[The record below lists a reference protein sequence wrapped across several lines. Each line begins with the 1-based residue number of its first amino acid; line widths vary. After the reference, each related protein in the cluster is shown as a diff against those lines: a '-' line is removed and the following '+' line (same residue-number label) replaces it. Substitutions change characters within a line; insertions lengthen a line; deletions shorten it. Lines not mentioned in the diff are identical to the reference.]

1 MEEREK
7 HHSPRRWGTVIK
19 RTNADGQVTAYV
31 ARYVNPINKKKK
43 SGSNSNPNSW
53 RRRTPGSMKSIA
65 S

>member
-43 SGSNSNPNSW
+43 N
-53 RRRTPGSMKSIA
+53 REAIQTRIPGA
-65 S
+65 GVRLAR